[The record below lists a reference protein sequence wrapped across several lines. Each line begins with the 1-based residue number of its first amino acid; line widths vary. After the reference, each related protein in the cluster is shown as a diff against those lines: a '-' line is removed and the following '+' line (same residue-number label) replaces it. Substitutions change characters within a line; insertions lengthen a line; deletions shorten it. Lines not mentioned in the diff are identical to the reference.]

1 VDFKSRDEQNYDMS
15 VICPDT
21 GHPRRTMLVL
31 ASQGLFPP
39 SMVHAIEREF
49 PWITVEQRTEVAA
62 ADARYRFPLALIL
75 LDPDLLA
82 SLEALAATRGR
93 DQPLPVVGLIEQESR
108 DREKVLTLV
117 ERSRVARSVLPMNMR
132 LDVWLSVIRLML
144 SGGEYYP
151 PMIKREPEV
160 PRHPAA
166 SLEPATVQAPAKPT
180 ALQLAGLTPREI
192 EVLGMVALG
201 MQNKSIASAFSL
213 SEHTVKIH
221 LHNIIAK
228 LGVHNRTQA
237 AAMYREAATNQER

>member
-1 VDFKSRDEQNYDMS
+1 
-15 VICPDT
+15 
-21 GHPRRTMLVL
+21 
-31 ASQGLFPP
+31 
-39 SMVHAIEREF
+39 
-49 PWITVEQRTEVAA
+49 
-62 ADARYRFPLALIL
+62 
-75 LDPDLLA
+75 
-82 SLEALAATRGR
+82 
-93 DQPLPVVGLIEQESR
+93 
-108 DREKVLTLV
+108 
-117 ERSRVARSVLPMNMR
+117 MNMR

>member
-1 VDFKSRDEQNYDMS
+1 MDFKSRDEQNYDMS

-62 ADARYRFPLALIL
+62 VDAKYRFPLALIL
-75 LDPDLLA
+75 LDPGLLTQ
-82 SLEALAATRGR
+82 LEALAAARGR
-93 DQPLPVVGLIEQESR
+93 DHPLPVIGLIEQENR
-108 DREKVLTLV
+108 DRKKVLTLV
-117 ERSRVARSVLPMNMR
+117 EESRVACSVLPMNMR

-151 PMIKREPEV
+151 PMIKREPEA
-160 PRHPAA
+160 PRPAVA
-166 SLEPATVQAPAKPT
+166 AELAPSATQARPT

-237 AAMYREAATNQER
+237 AAMYREASMDQQR